1 MIQRL
6 FIKGRFPGL
15 NQIIKAAKESPHK
28 YAELKRE
35 WTGIVYYEVL
45 QAKLRK
51 MAQVFIKLTWHES
64 DNRRDPDNV
73 AAAKK
78 FIFDGLVDSGI
89 LPTDSRK
96 GIVGWQEQV
105 IYASKVQGVEVE
117 ITGG

>member
-1 MIQRL
+1 MTQKL

-15 NQIIKAAKESPHK
+15 TEIIAAAKQSPYQ
-28 YAELKRE
+28 YADMKRH
-35 WTGIVYYEVL
+35 WTGIVYYEIL
-45 QAKLRK
+45 HAKFRK
-51 MAQVFIKLTWHES
+51 MGQAFVKLTWHES

-96 GIVGWQEQV
+96 GIVGWQEEI
-105 IYASKVQGVEVE
+105 IYGAKEQGVELE
-117 ITGG
+117 LTGG